1 MKDIINLNAK
11 ETNIAIVWAVLF
23 VLFFCVK
30 IETEVSNINMM
41 PIYVQVPLVFMHWF
55 WVGDMFAPLK
65 RKCPFIMTLI
75 AIFGRVVRY
84 SFVLIFLFLAIYV
97 LLQDSL
103 QILITLYF
111 GMVGLYFLFL
121 FLSALRIKIRCIK
134 NKEPYPIAIG
144 YKNIS
149 SDIKIYHFILGF
161 ILLLL
166 IFPLTFF
173 PDED

>member
-84 SFVLIFLFLAIYV
+84 SFVLIFLCELKYPSTV
-97 LLQDSL
+97 GTTN
-103 QILITLYF
+103 LITAKTNTAIIIKTNKKYF
-111 GMVGLYFLFL
+111 FIS
-121 FLSALRIKIRCIK
+121 LSTINLLVIQNSHRRRQRWHIRRW
-134 NKEPYPIAIG
+134 
-144 YKNIS
+144 S
-149 SDIKIYHFILGF
+149 STTSFS
-161 ILLLL
+161 
-166 IFPLTFF
+166 
-173 PDED
+173 

>member
-1 MKDIINLNAK
+1 MGGFVCFVFLCEDRNRSIKYKYDADICASTIG
-11 ETNIAIVWAVLF
+11 
-23 VLFFCVK
+23 
-30 IETEVSNINMM
+30 
-41 PIYVQVPLVFMHWF
+41 FMHWF

-121 FLSALRIKIRCIK
+121 ILSALRIKIRCIK